1 MNLSAIQRAA
11 LPAPTAFGKVAVL
24 FGGTSAE
31 RDVSLRSGKAVLD
44 ALQRAGIDAHGVD
57 AVGDFLLTL
66 KQQGFARV
74 WNAVHG
80 RGGEDGQLQGALQL
94 LGIPCTGSGVGAS
107 ALAMDKARAKQ
118 LWQGIGLSTPNF
130 QLVTAEMVATEAKA
144 AELFGKLGPILMV
157 KPAHEGSSVGMAKV
171 RAPAELQ
178 QAVGEAMKYDCSVI
192 VERFISGPEYTVAIV
207 GDEVLPS
214 ISMVTPRDFYDYQ
227 AKYHSGGTTQYHCPS
242 GLSAEDEAAL
252 GKLAKWAF
260 DSLGCKG
267 WSRVDVMRDAASQ
280 QFFVLEVNTVPGMTE
295 TSLVP
300 KAAKVAG
307 MSFEELVQRI
317 LLPTLTA

>member
-1 MNLSAIQRAA
+1 MNRLL
-11 LPAPTAFGKVAVL
+11 LPAPSVYGKVAVL

-31 RDVSLRSGKAVLD
+31 RDVSLRSGKAVLE
-44 ALQRAGIDAHGVD
+44 ALQRAGVDAHGVD
-57 AVGDFLLTL
+57 ATGDFLLTL
-66 KQQGFARV
+66 KSQGFARV

-130 QLVTAEMVATEAKA
+130 QLIEAAAIASDEAATAV
-144 AELFGKLGPILMV
+144 FNKLGPILMV

-171 RAPAELQ
+171 RTSAELQ
-178 QAVGEAMKYDCSVI
+178 AAVTEAMKFDHSVI
-192 VERFISGPEYTVAIV
+192 VERFISGPEYTVGIV

-214 ISMVTPRDFYDYQ
+214 ISMETPRDFYDYQ

-242 GLSAEDEAAL
+242 GLSAADEAEL
-252 GKLAKWAF
+252 GKLSKWAF
-260 DSLGCKG
+260 DSLGCRG
-267 WSRVDVMRDAASQ
+267 WSRVDVMRDAASN

-317 LLPTLTA
+317 LLPTLAR

>member
-1 MNLSAIQRAA
+1 MNRPSLPSPSAY
-11 LPAPTAFGKVAVL
+11 GKVAVL

-31 RDVSLRSGKAVLD
+31 REVSLRSGKAVLE
-44 ALQRAGIDAHGVD
+44 ALLRAGVDAHGVD
-57 AVGDFLLTL
+57 ATGDFLLTL
-66 KQQGFARV
+66 KSQGFARV

-130 QLVTAEMVATEAKA
+130 QLIEAA
-144 AELFGKLGPILMV
+144 AISSDAAAAAVFSKLGQILMV

-171 RAPAELQ
+171 RTSAELQ
-178 QAVGEAMKYDCSVI
+178 AAVTEAMKFDHSVI
-192 VERFISGPEYTVAIV
+192 VERFISGPEYTVGIV

-214 ISMVTPRDFYDYQ
+214 ISMETPRDFYDYQ

-242 GLSAEDEAAL
+242 GLSAADEAEL
-252 GKLAKWAF
+252 GKLSKWAF
-260 DSLGCKG
+260 DSLGCRG
-267 WSRVDVMRDAASQ
+267 WSRVDVMRDADSN

-317 LLPTLTA
+317 LLPTLAR

>member
-1 MNLSAIQRAA
+1 MISSAIQRAV

-31 RDVSLRSGKAVLD
+31 REVSLRSGKAVLE

-66 KQQGFARV
+66 KQQGFDRV

-107 ALAMDKARAKQ
+107 ALAMDKARSKQ

-130 QLVTAEMVATEAKA
+130 QLVTADMVATEVKA
-144 AELFGKLGPILMV
+144 AQLFDKLGPILMV

-171 RAPAELQ
+171 RTPAELQ
-178 QAVGEAMKYDCSVI
+178 QAVTEAMKYDNSVI

-242 GLSAEDEAAL
+242 GLPAEDEVTL
-252 GKLAKWAF
+252 GTLAKWAF

-300 KAAKVAG
+300 KAANVAG

-317 LLPTLTA
+317 LLPTLTV

>member
-1 MNLSAIQRAA
+1 MNRPA
-11 LPAPTAFGKVAVL
+11 LPAPAAFGKVAVL

-31 RDVSLRSGKAVLD
+31 RDVSLRSGKAVLE
-44 ALQRAGIDAHGVD
+44 ALQRSGVDAHGID
-57 AVGDFLLTL
+57 AVGDFLQTL
-66 KQQGFARV
+66 KTGGYARV

-94 LGIPCTGSGVGAS
+94 LGLPCTGSGVGAS
-107 ALAMDKARAKQ
+107 ALAMDKMRAKQ
-118 LWQGIGLSTPNF
+118 LWQGIGLSTPPF
-130 QLVTAEMVATEAKA
+130 QMVTAAMVATETDAQA
-144 AELFGKLGPILMV
+144 VFAKLGPILMV

-171 RAPAELQ
+171 RTAIELQ
-178 QAVGEAMKYDCSVI
+178 QAVIEALKYDASVI
-192 VERFISGPEYTVAIV
+192 VERFVSGPEYTVGIV

-214 ISMVTPRDFYDYQ
+214 ISMETPRDFYDYQ

-242 GLSAEDEAAL
+242 GLSAADEAEL
-252 GKLAKWAF
+252 GALAKWAF

-267 WSRVDVMRDAASQ
+267 WSRVDVMRDGSNQ
-280 QFFVLEVNTVPGMTE
+280 QFYVLEVNTVPGMTE

-307 MSFEELVQRI
+307 MSFEQLVQQI
-317 LLPTLTA
+317 LLPTLAQ

>member
-1 MNLSAIQRAA
+1 MNQSQMKRPA
-11 LPAPTAFGKVAVL
+11 LPAPAAFGKVAVL
-24 FGGTSAE
+24 YGGTSAE
-31 RDVSLRSGKAVLD
+31 REVSLRSGKAVLE
-44 ALQRAGIDAHGVD
+44 ALQRAGVDAHGVD

-66 KQQGFARV
+66 KTGGFARV

-94 LGIPCTGSGVGAS
+94 LGIPCTGSGVGPS
-107 ALAMDKARAKQ
+107 ALAMDKMRAKQ
-118 LWQGIGLSTPNF
+118 LWQGIGLSTPPF
-130 QLVTAEMVATEAKA
+130 QMVNASTVATEAA
-144 AELFGKLGPILMV
+144 ANTVFGKLGPILMV

-171 RAPAELQ
+171 RTASELQ
-178 QAVGEAMKYDCSVI
+178 QAVTEALKYDASII
-192 VERFISGPEYTVAIV
+192 VERFVSGPEYTVAIV
-207 GDEVLPS
+207 GEEVLPS
-214 ISMVTPRDFYDYQ
+214 ISMETPRDFYDYQ

-242 GLSAEDEAAL
+242 GLSAADEQQL
-252 GKLAKWAF
+252 GELAKWAF

-267 WSRVDVMRDAASQ
+267 WSRVDVMRDADSK

-307 MSFEELVQRI
+307 MSFEQLVQQI
-317 LLPTLTA
+317 LLPTLAG